1 MLKALIFDV
10 DGVLVN
16 SMPCHVEAMKVAF
29 DNIGVQINKQDI
41 YEHEGSK
48 TIEIVRDLLIKANK
62 NPESFNLEDIIHQYK
77 QEFNKISRLEPFE
90 GLKNVLDTLKYKYR
104 LCVVSGA
111 EESIV
116 LDILEKLYLGVFDII
131 ITAKDVEDGKPEPEP
146 YLKAVEKL
154 GIEKDEC
161 IVFENAILGVESA
174 KRAGLYCVAI
184 PTYIDRNKLK
194 KADVIVDNHDILK
207 QYLLNLK

>member
-1 MLKALIFDV
+1 MLKSLIFDM

-16 SMPCHVEAMKVAF
+16 SMPYHVEAMKVAF
-29 DNIGVQINKQDI
+29 DSFGVQINNQDI
-41 YEHEGSK
+41 YEHEGSR
-48 TIEIVRDLLIKANK
+48 TIDIVHDLLIKANK
-62 NPESFNLEDIIHQYK
+62 NPKSFSLDDIIHLYK

-90 GLKNVLDTLKYKYR
+90 GLKDVLDTLKNKYD

-116 LDILEKLYLGVFDII
+116 HDILEKLYPGVFDVI

-154 GIEKDEC
+154 GIKKDEC

-174 KRAGLYCVAI
+174 KKAGLYCVAI
-184 PTYIDRNKLK
+184 PTYISKNKLE
-194 KADVIVDNHDILK
+194 KADITVDNHDMLK